1 MDHQRLKAQENSLR
15 KDMNK
20 QRNKQLK
27 LFNEDEDKNI
37 RKLEKLLK
45 LDKSK
50 SKTGVPKMFHDGL
63 DYALEVCLP
72 ENMEK
77 MYAAAK
83 ETANADLLSDD
94 EWQEDFALGNK
105 LRLRIGY

>member
-20 QRNKQLK
+20 QRVKQLK
-27 LFNEDEDKNI
+27 LFNKVEDKTI
-37 RKLEKLLK
+37 RRLEKLLK
-45 LDKSK
+45 LDKNK
-50 SKTGVPKMFHDGL
+50 SKRDVPKMFHDGL

-83 ETANADLLSDD
+83 ERANADLLSDD

-105 LRLRIGY
+105 FPL